1 MRSSRFNNFDVFSG
15 SRSATDAARR
25 RVDVTEAQSTPQ
37 EIARP
42 VKWGL
47 GDGERDDGFLF
58 CLGFCLFLVGVGKV
72 TL

>member
-1 MRSSRFNNFDVFSG
+1 MRSSRFNNFDVFFG

-42 VKWGL
+42 VH
-47 GDGERDDGFLF
+47 RDLET
-58 CLGFCLFLVGVGKV
+58 GKGTTV
-72 TL
+72 FSFVWVFVFF